1 MVADDCKIMDSKTPN
16 NSTSMSMNMN
26 TPLDHRYRIHLSG
39 LCILLAILTSASI
52 ALFSGRV
59 VASYKASVSSLP
71 LHRQRH
77 RKVQLPIIP
86 ESDIAVPKDEAT
98 ATVGNKVNYEAL
110 VHPSMITHPN
120 PKKVMI
126 IESSEKDGTR
136 ATKREV
142 LKYTSVQEVVIVDTH
157 DEVAGCSKEGER
169 LFDVI
174 IVPALVKDVT
184 DVGLRA
190 HVSTMFNCLEDEGIL
205 ALNFEQTITHKG
217 SDLGYFEVINE
228 LEHVGYESMHLYE
241 DESNDSGTR
250 RSFLVALKSHASR
263 ADWYINEAEIL
274 IRLRQR
280 ISSSSDLNF
289 FDAPTMLQYQI
300 PAKAVE
306 TAYCK
311 RGDDAKKKECEELSG
326 LSPQLSNTPVSDLSV
341 GKSTVGEYSGRGLF
355 AAKDIQEGVS
365 IGLEKKSLSYFILPS
380 THQIIEEMYYWAE
393 ENYDKA
399 YASEVYDSISAVE
412 AFSIGYGFWSTL
424 LGRTH
429 STVDS
434 GALMFCNHGCNGT
447 YNYGVITGFT
457 EANVDLKQPPEM
469 IIGKSSAF
477 SPVTERNMR
486 QYLSGGDATNRVIK
500 QGEELL
506 CDYLGYV
513 GNPQY
518 WEEEI
523 VSLRGQCD
531 GSGVGDITYFESS
544 KE

>member
-1 MVADDCKIMDSKTPN
+1 MDSKTPN

-52 ALFSGRV
+52 ALFSGRI
-59 VASYKASVSSLP
+59 VASYKDNVSSLP
-71 LHRQRH
+71 LHQQRQ

-86 ESDIAVPKDEAT
+86 QSDIAVPKDEAT

-126 IESSEKDGTR
+126 IESREKDATR

-142 LKYTSVQEVVIVDTH
+142 LKHTSVQEVVIVEH

-217 SDLGYFEVINE
+217 PDLGYFEVINE
-228 LEHVGYESMHLYE
+228 LEHVGYESMHQYE
-241 DESNDSGTR
+241 DESNDFGTR
-250 RSFLVALKSHASR
+250 HSFLVALKSHASR

-280 ISSSSDLNF
+280 INSSDLNF

-300 PAKAVE
+300 PSKAVE
-306 TAYCK
+306 SAYCR
-311 RGDDAKKKECEELSG
+311 RGDDARKEECEERSG

-355 AAKDIQEGVS
+355 AAKDIQEGGS

-393 ENYDKA
+393 ENYDEA

-457 EANVDLKQPPEM
+457 EANVDLKQPAEM

-531 GSGVGDITYFESS
+531 GSEAGDITYFESRS
-544 KE
+544 SEE